1 MNESHLTPHIEPED
15 RMDYVPD
22 TITKALRQIINTGSC
37 AITPPIVG
45 YLVQNGIMAEGG
57 FNIEKAKLALDQL
70 TK

>member
-1 MNESHLTPHIEPED
+1 
-15 RMDYVPD
+15 MDYVPD

-57 FNIEKAKLALDQL
+57 FNIEKAKLALSNGG
-70 TK
+70 